1 MNMNDNNV
9 TAIVLVKNQDELLSK
24 CLESL
29 SWCEQILVIDDESVD
44 KSNEIAKKHGA
55 KIIRRK
61 LNNDFSGQRNF
72 GLDNVKTEW
81 TLFIDADEIV
91 REKLA
96 NEIKRSIKNEKYHG
110 YRFKRSDWFIG
121 KLLKYGDP
129 GSFDEIRLAKTNSG
143 KFHNKVHEVWEINGR
158 VGKLENPIEHN
169 PHKNIDDMISALN
182 FYSTLRAQEL
192 FDNAKKSNWMTI
204 IIYPLGKFIQNYFI
218 RQGIRDGSHGFVNA
232 LLMSFYSYLVRSK
245 LFLLNRE

>member
-110 YRFKRSDWFIG
+110 C
-121 KLLKYGDP
+121 
-129 GSFDEIRLAKTNSG
+129 
-143 KFHNKVHEVWEINGR
+143 
-158 VGKLENPIEHN
+158 
-169 PHKNIDDMISALN
+169 
-182 FYSTLRAQEL
+182 
-192 FDNAKKSNWMTI
+192 
-204 IIYPLGKFIQNYFI
+204 
-218 RQGIRDGSHGFVNA
+218 
-232 LLMSFYSYLVRSK
+232 
-245 LFLLNRE
+245 